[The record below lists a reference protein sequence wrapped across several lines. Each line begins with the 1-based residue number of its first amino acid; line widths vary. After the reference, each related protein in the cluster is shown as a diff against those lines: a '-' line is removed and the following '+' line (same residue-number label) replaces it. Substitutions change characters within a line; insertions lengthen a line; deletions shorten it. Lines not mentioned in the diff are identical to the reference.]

1 LRLGG
6 SVFLPCTSDSIEA
19 EIDDFF
25 TDGVMS
31 SGEVVGGIFFS
42 GDQLFWVE

>member
-1 LRLGG
+1 VEHQESLESGTLVGE
-6 SVFLPCTSDSIEA
+6 FSDSVEA

-42 GDQLFWVE
+42 

>member
-1 LRLGG
+1 LISEL
-6 SVFLPCTSDSIEA
+6 SDSVKA
-19 EIDDFF
+19 KIDNFF

-42 GDQLFWVE
+42 